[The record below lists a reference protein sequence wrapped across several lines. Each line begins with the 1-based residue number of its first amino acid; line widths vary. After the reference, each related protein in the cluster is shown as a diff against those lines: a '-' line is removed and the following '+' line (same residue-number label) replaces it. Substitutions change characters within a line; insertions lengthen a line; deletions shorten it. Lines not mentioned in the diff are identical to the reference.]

1 MVVIRSNVSWMFFC
15 LRFEDSIKVFLRSG
29 MLGGGVWTENENA
42 ALSSEKYSCCL
53 FDNLE

>member
-1 MVVIRSNVSWMFFC
+1 MLDCHVGDRLMVVIRSNVSWMFFC

-42 ALSSEKYSCCL
+42 ALSSE
-53 FDNLE
+53 